1 MGCDRPCRR
10 RRSTRRYF
18 NPRIPYGM
26 RLTRRNSPNCS
37 TYFNPRIPYGMRRA
51 SMHVPVHVLEFQST
65 HPVWDATT
73 PPAVVCWMLT
83 ISIHASRMGCDIRLH
98 GWRYLFDYFNPR
110 IPYGMRQLFKL
121 GCQPRFDFNP
131 RIPYGM
137 RRSRETGGMQSP
149 KISIHASRMGCDAK
163 RRYHSG
169 WSGISIHASRMGC
182 DPSSYCDCPS
192 LSNFNPRIPYGMRH
206 VAWRDAR
213 LLVMI
218 SIHASRMGCDP

>member
-1 MGCDRPCRR
+1 MTFP
-10 RRSTRRYF
+10 
-18 NPRIPYGM
+18 
-26 RLTRRNSPNCS
+26 L
-37 TYFNPRIPYGMRRA
+37 
-51 SMHVPVHVLEFQST
+51 
-65 HPVWDATT
+65 
-73 PPAVVCWMLT
+73 
-83 ISIHASRMGCDIRLH
+83 ISIHASRMGCDPSQSRLWFNH
-98 GWRYLFDYFNPR
+98 WNFNPR

-218 SIHASRMGCDP
+218 SIHASRMGCDDIAVRVKDRIVISIHASRMGCDSGCRCRWPCRCHFNPRIPYGMRRIVYSPTSVRLDISIHASRMGCDHHECQ

>member
-83 ISIHASRMGCDIRLH
+83 ISIHASRMGCDPRHVDGTRL
-98 GWRYLFDYFNPR
+98 
-110 IPYGMRQLFKL
+110 
-121 GCQPRFDFNP
+121 CADFNP

-137 RRSRETGGMQSP
+137 RRMRPAAKNTVYRFQSTHP
-149 KISIHASRMGCDAK
+149 VWDATTIV
-163 RRYHSG
+163 SVE
-169 WSGISIHASRMGC
+169 
-182 DPSSYCDCPS
+182 PSPVQFQSTHP
-192 LSNFNPRIPYGMRH
+192 
-206 VAWRDAR
+206 VWDATI
-213 LLVMI
+213 LICLKCG
-218 SIHASRMGCDP
+218 SH